1 MAVSNKFRNKR
12 DKPVKQRKETY
23 AQKRASDIQD
33 RIFYVL
39 LALVVIEFGV
49 FVLGDG
55 VAWQVIRLVRGGF
68 LG

>member
-1 MAVSNKFRNKR
+1 MAGAEKFARKR
-12 DKPVKQRKETY
+12 DPSAKRKETY

-39 LALVVIEFGV
+39 LALAVIEFGV

-55 VAWQVIRLVRGGF
+55 MAWQVIRLVQGWD
-68 LG
+68 